1 MGICE
6 RSIVSYTVQIGKKTI
21 GEGHPTFIVAEIGIN
36 HNGSLDLAKKLIDS
50 AVLAGC
56 DAVKFQK
63 RNPDVCVPE
72 DQKQVLRETPW
83 GQMTYLDYRYKIE
96 FDEKQFKEIDRYC
109 KEKKIIWF
117 SSCWDEDSVE
127 FMEQFNPPCYKIASA
142 CFLDRDLLLYIR
154 SKKRPILI
162 STGMVTM
169 EQINKGLDL
178 LQKND
183 LILLH
188 STSSYPC
195 APEELNLNVIQTL
208 ISETDCLVGYSGHEV
223 GLTTTVI
230 AVVFGAKVIERHIT
244 MDRAMWG
251 SDQAASIEPHGLI
264 RLVKQIR
271 QAEKAIGDGKK
282 CVYPSELKSIK
293 KLRRVATL

>member
-6 RSIVSYTVQIGKKTI
+6 RRIVSYTVQIGQKTI
-21 GEGHPTFIVAEIGIN
+21 GEGQPTFIVAEIGIN

-83 GQMTYLDYRYKIE
+83 GQMTYLDYRYRIE
-96 FDEKQFKEIDRYC
+96 FNEKQFNEIDRYC

-127 FMEQFNPPCYKIASA
+127 FMEQFNPPCYKVASA
-142 CFLDRDLLLYIR
+142 CFLDRALLLHIR

-178 LQKND
+178 LQKKD

-230 AVVFGAKVIERHIT
+230 AVVFGAKVVERHIT

-264 RLVKQIR
+264 KLVNEIR

-282 CVYPSELKSIK
+282 CVYQSEQKSIK